1 MKDCDTCGNEI
12 PDREMVCR
20 YCNAQQSA
28 QATTGSRGRLRTIN
42 IEAGMPLVEE
52 GLARLE
58 KELARAMQA
67 GVDVVRVI
75 HGYGSTGKGGKL
87 RDACRT
93 YLSRMRK
100 AGKIR
105 TFLPGEDYSK
115 TTNSGRNL
123 MSRCPDLRA
132 DERSDRRNPGIT
144 FVEP

>member
-1 MKDCDTCGNEI
+1 
-12 PDREMVCR
+12 MVCR

-28 QATTGSRGRLRTIN
+28 RATTGSRERLRTID

-87 RDACRT
+87 GT
-93 YLSRMRK
+93 L
-100 AGKIR
+100 AGH
-105 TFLPGEDYSK
+105 T
-115 TTNSGRNL
+115 
-123 MSRCPDLRA
+123 
-132 DERSDRRNPGIT
+132 
-144 FVEP
+144 

>member
-1 MKDCDTCGNEI
+1 MKNCDTCGNGI
-12 PDREMVCR
+12 PDRETVCR

-28 QATTGSRGRLRTIN
+28 QATTRRRGRLRTIN

-75 HGYGSTGKGGKL
+75 HGYGSTGRGGKL

-100 AGKIR
+100 ARKIR

-123 MSRCPDLRA
+123 ISRCPDLRA
-132 DERSDRRNPGIT
+132 DERSDRQNPGIT
-144 FVEP
+144 FVEL

>member
-1 MKDCDTCGNEI
+1 
-12 PDREMVCR
+12 MVCR

-28 QATTGSRGRLRTIN
+28 RATTVSRGRLRTIDM
-42 IEAGMPLVEE
+42 EAGMPLVEE

-67 GVDVVRVI
+67 GVAVVRVI

-100 AGKIR
+100 SGKIR
-105 TFLPGEDYSK
+105 AFLRGEDYSK
-115 TTNSGRNL
+115 TTNLGRNL
-123 MSRCPDLRA
+123 MSRCPELRA
-132 DERSDRRNPGIT
+132 SERSDRQNPGIT

>member
-1 MKDCDTCGNEI
+1 MKDCETCGNEI

-20 YCNAQQSA
+20 YCNAQQPA
-28 QATTGSRGRLRTIN
+28 RATTGSRGRLRTIDM
-42 IEAGMPLVEE
+42 EADMPLVKE

-67 GVDVVRVI
+67 GVAVVRVI

-100 AGKIR
+100 SGKIR
-105 TFLPGEDYSK
+105 AFLPGEDYSG

-123 MSRCPDLRA
+123 MSRCPDLR
-132 DERSDRRNPGIT
+132 DTERSDRKNPGIT